1 MSATSRSANVSC
13 GDVTL
18 KLTLSVAQLKKPF
31 ETAVLL
37 PFLKAYGKRAA
48 LPLPLAITDVIAVE
62 VDGTKLGDCSI
73 AASIVLL
80 TSESI
85 PVRVHLRAG
94 AGQPSALGDN
104 PFATGTPFVNQAKS
118 DVERMVDFDGKSEV
132 ERLKEKRRAARL
144 AREADAALSD
154 TPAPRAG
161 AAESVSLC
169 SGDVVTVNG
178 LESDAGKAINGRK
191 GTIVHYV
198 AEKGRYAVLLDGQ
211 DGRVNIRPSNLQV
224 FSAGTPD
231 AVTEAEG
238 KSKGEREGE
247 GEGER
252 EGEGEGEGEGEDALL
267 AELTRLE
274 AAVHG
279 LGSGIQSALAELE
292 QIDFDDVEA
301 EEAVDSIGRA
311 AAGLS
316 SETGGLQARMDA
328 IDLSHLAA
336 DSQRSVRAR
345 RKAVSATLEAE
356 VVTALSSLSSRLA
369 LARQAVS

>member
-238 KSKGEREGE
+238 KSKGERERE
-247 GEGER
+247 GEVEVER
-252 EGEGEGEGEGEDALL
+252 EGERGSPNTAADTPPL
-267 AELTRLE
+267 A
-274 AAVHG
+274 AP
-279 LGSGIQSALAELE
+279 
-292 QIDFDDVEA
+292 
-301 EEAVDSIGRA
+301 
-311 AAGLS
+311 S
-316 SETGGLQARMDA
+316 SEPPPAPAEPHETPRAPAPQPSAGHFQDTSLLPAARGHADPWT
-328 IDLSHLAA
+328 AA
-336 DSQRSVRAR
+336 YAFVLRMCHCVPQ
-345 RKAVSATLEAE
+345 
-356 VVTALSSLSSRLA
+356 
-369 LARQAVS
+369 